1 MKKIAAIALSLAI
14 LSSTAIAQTTPPV
27 DPTTGA
33 TVAPGQAPTVV
44 ITGGIA
50 GGGIALA
57 LLPLLLLAL
66 VLGGSSSTTT
76 TTN

>member
-27 DPTTGA
+27 DPTT
-33 TVAPGQAPTVV
+33 VAPDTAPTVT